1 MAEDFTNINE
11 GAYIIAE
18 SIIESAKIYAET
30 LRHAADEI
38 EQLFLQTKKES
49 IEAIRE
55 LQAIKKQFEEQKKK
69 YEDEL
74 AALNAII
81 KQKTEEELQETP
93 AAPVTPAVK
102 YASLLE
108 EIRITSEE
116 QRQAKMERNM
126 KKFKGTRKY
135 ATERMAQIA
144 VARYSK
150 ELRAMWAALA
160 SILGRNFSLIERNP
174 KKLDPHPIYSIIDRI
189 NEYRTKYGYTAL
201 STPSQSQQPKPRP
214 QPVTRPKPQT
224 ATRPTPQTATLPKPQ
239 TVTRPTPQTATR
251 PTPQTVTRPKPQT
264 ITRPT
269 TTPVTYGVRIENA
282 SQNKLQLIKIYKE
295 MSGLGLKE
303 AKETIE
309 KAPIIIPNGLTREE
323 AEEIVSGFVKNG
335 FLASIIIAD
344 A

>member
-93 AAPVTPAVK
+93 SAPVTPVTPDAPASPAAPAVK

-116 QRQAKMERNM
+116 QRKAKMERNM

-160 SILGRNFSLIERNP
+160 SIHGRNFSLIEENP
-174 KKLDPHPIYSIIDRI
+174 KKLDPHPIYSIISRI
-189 NEYRTKYGYTAL
+189 NEYRTKYGYAAL

-214 QPVTRPKPQT
+214 QTATRPKPQT
-224 ATRPTPQTATLPKPQ
+224 ATRPS
-239 TVTRPTPQTATR
+239 
-251 PTPQTVTRPKPQT
+251 T
-264 ITRPT
+264 I
-269 TTPVTYGVRIENA
+269 PVTYGVRIENA
-282 SQNKLQLIKIYKE
+282 SQDKLQLIKIYKE

-309 KAPIIIPNGLTREE
+309 KAPIIIPNGLTKEE
-323 AEEIVSGFVKNG
+323 AEKIVSGFVKNG

>member
-93 AAPVTPAVK
+93 AAPATPVTPAAPAVK

-116 QRQAKMERNM
+116 QRKAKMERNM

-160 SILGRNFSLIERNP
+160 SIHGRNFSLIEENP
-174 KKLDPHPIYSIIDRI
+174 KKLDPHPIYSIISRI
-189 NEYRTKYGYTAL
+189 NEYRTKYGYAAL

-214 QPVTRPKPQT
+214 QT
-224 ATRPTPQTATLPKPQ
+224 ATRPS
-239 TVTRPTPQTATR
+239 
-251 PTPQTVTRPKPQT
+251 T
-264 ITRPT
+264 I
-269 TTPVTYGVRIENA
+269 PVTYGVRIENA
-282 SQNKLQLIKIYKE
+282 SQNNLQLIKIYKE

-309 KAPIIIPNGLTREE
+309 KAPIIIPNGLTKEE
-323 AEEIVSGFVKNG
+323 AEKIVSGFVKNG

>member
-93 AAPVTPAVK
+93 AAPVTPDAPASPAAPAVK

-116 QRQAKMERNM
+116 QRKAKMERNM

-160 SILGRNFSLIERNP
+160 SIHGRNFSLIEGNP
-174 KKLDPHPIYSIIDRI
+174 KKLDPHPIYSIISRI
-189 NEYRTKYGYTAL
+189 NEYRTKYGYAAL

-214 QPVTRPKPQT
+214 QT
-224 ATRPTPQTATLPKPQ
+224 ATRPS
-239 TVTRPTPQTATR
+239 
-251 PTPQTVTRPKPQT
+251 T
-264 ITRPT
+264 I
-269 TTPVTYGVRIENA
+269 PVTYGVRIENA
-282 SQNKLQLIKIYKE
+282 SQDKLQLIKIYKE

-309 KAPIIIPNGLTREE
+309 KAPIIIPNGLTKEE
-323 AEEIVSGFVKNG
+323 AEKIVSGFVKNG

>member
-81 KQKTEEELQETP
+81 KQKTEEELQKTP
-93 AAPVTPAVK
+93 AAPVTPVTPEAPASPAAPAVK

-116 QRQAKMERNM
+116 QRKAKMERNM

-160 SILGRNFSLIERNP
+160 SIHGRNFSLIEGNP
-174 KKLDPHPIYSIIDRI
+174 KKLDPHPIYSIISRI
-189 NEYRTKYGYTAL
+189 NEYRTKYGYAAL

-214 QPVTRPKPQT
+214 QT
-224 ATRPTPQTATLPKPQ
+224 ATQPS
-239 TVTRPTPQTATR
+239 
-251 PTPQTVTRPKPQT
+251 T
-264 ITRPT
+264 I
-269 TTPVTYGVRIENA
+269 PVTYGVRIENA
-282 SQNKLQLIKIYKE
+282 SQNNLQLIKIYKE

-309 KAPIIIPNGLTREE
+309 KAPIIIPNGLTKEE
-323 AEEIVSGFVKNG
+323 AEKIVSGFVKNG

>member
-93 AAPVTPAVK
+93 AAPVTPVTPDAPASPAAPAVK

-116 QRQAKMERNM
+116 QRKAKMERNM
-126 KKFKGTRKY
+126 KKFKGNRKY

-160 SILGRNFSLIERNP
+160 SIHGRNFSLIEGNP
-174 KKLDPHPIYSIIDRI
+174 KKLDPHPIYSIISRI
-189 NEYRTKYGYTAL
+189 NEYRTKYGYAAL

-214 QPVTRPKPQT
+214 Q
-224 ATRPTPQTATLPKPQ
+224 
-239 TVTRPTPQTATR
+239 
-251 PTPQTVTRPKPQT
+251 
-264 ITRPT
+264 T
-269 TTPVTYGVRIENA
+269 TTQPSTIPVTYGVRIENA
-282 SQNKLQLIKIYKE
+282 SQNNLQLIKIYKE

-309 KAPIIIPNGLTREE
+309 KAPIIIPNGLTKEE
-323 AEEIVSGFVKNG
+323 AEKIVSGFVKNG

>member
-93 AAPVTPAVK
+93 AAPVTPVTPDAPASPAAPAVK

-116 QRQAKMERNM
+116 QRKAKMERNM

-160 SILGRNFSLIERNP
+160 SIHGRNFSLIEGNP
-174 KKLDPHPIYSIIDRI
+174 KKLDPHPIYSIISRI
-189 NEYRTKYGYTAL
+189 NEYRTKYGYAAL

-214 QPVTRPKPQT
+214 QT
-224 ATRPTPQTATLPKPQ
+224 ATRPSP
-239 TVTRPTPQTATR
+239 
-251 PTPQTVTRPKPQT
+251 
-264 ITRPT
+264 I
-269 TTPVTYGVRIENA
+269 PVTYGVRIENA
-282 SQNKLQLIKIYKE
+282 SQDKLQLIKIYKE

-309 KAPIIIPNGLTREE
+309 KAPIIIPNGLTKEE
-323 AEEIVSGFVKNG
+323 AEKIVSGFGKNG

>member
-81 KQKTEEELQETP
+81 KQKTEEELQENP
-93 AAPVTPAVK
+93 AAPAVK

-160 SILGRNFSLIERNP
+160 SIHGRNFSLIEGNP
-174 KKLDPHPIYSIIDRI
+174 KKLDPHPIYSIISRI
-189 NEYRTKYGYTAL
+189 NEYRTKYGYAAL

-214 QPVTRPKPQT
+214 QT
-224 ATRPTPQTATLPKPQ
+224 ATRPS
-239 TVTRPTPQTATR
+239 
-251 PTPQTVTRPKPQT
+251 T
-264 ITRPT
+264 I
-269 TTPVTYGVRIENA
+269 PVTYGVRIENA
-282 SQNKLQLIKIYKE
+282 SQDKLQLIKIYKE

-309 KAPIIIPNGLTREE
+309 KAPIIIPNGLTKEE
-323 AEEIVSGFVKNG
+323 AEKIVSGFVKNG

>member
-93 AAPVTPAVK
+93 AAPVTPVTPDAPASPAAPAVK

-116 QRQAKMERNM
+116 QRKAKMERNM

-160 SILGRNFSLIERNP
+160 SIHGRNFSLIEGNP
-174 KKLDPHPIYSIIDRI
+174 KKLDPHPIYSIISRI
-189 NEYRTKYGYTAL
+189 NEYRTKYGYAAL

-214 QPVTRPKPQT
+214 QTATRPKPQT
-224 ATRPTPQTATLPKPQ
+224 ATRPS
-239 TVTRPTPQTATR
+239 
-251 PTPQTVTRPKPQT
+251 T
-264 ITRPT
+264 I
-269 TTPVTYGVRIENA
+269 PVTYGVRIENA
-282 SQNKLQLIKIYKE
+282 SQNNLIKIYKE

-309 KAPIIIPNGLTREE
+309 KAPIIIPNGLTKEE
-323 AEEIVSGFVKNG
+323 AEKIVSGFVKNG
-335 FLASIIIAD
+335 FQASIIIAD

>member
-93 AAPVTPAVK
+93 DAPVTPVTPDAPASPAAPAVK

-116 QRQAKMERNM
+116 QRKAKMERNM

-160 SILGRNFSLIERNP
+160 SIHGRNFSLIEGNP
-174 KKLDPHPIYSIIDRI
+174 KKLDPHPIYSIISRI
-189 NEYRTKYGYTAL
+189 NEYRTKYGYAAL

-214 QPVTRPKPQT
+214 QT
-224 ATRPTPQTATLPKPQ
+224 ATRPS
-239 TVTRPTPQTATR
+239 
-251 PTPQTVTRPKPQT
+251 T
-264 ITRPT
+264 I
-269 TTPVTYGVRIENA
+269 PVTYGVRIENA
-282 SQNKLQLIKIYKE
+282 SQDKLQLIKIYKE

-309 KAPIIIPNGLTREE
+309 KAPIIIPNGLTKEE
-323 AEEIVSGFVKNG
+323 AEKIVSGFVKNG

>member
-93 AAPVTPAVK
+93 AAPVTPDAPASPAAPAVK

-116 QRQAKMERNM
+116 QRKAKMERNM

-160 SILGRNFSLIERNP
+160 SIHGRNFSLIEENP
-174 KKLDPHPIYSIIDRI
+174 KKLDPHPIYSIISRI
-189 NEYRTKYGYTAL
+189 NEYRTKYGYAAL

-214 QPVTRPKPQT
+214 QT
-224 ATRPTPQTATLPKPQ
+224 ATRPS
-239 TVTRPTPQTATR
+239 
-251 PTPQTVTRPKPQT
+251 T
-264 ITRPT
+264 I
-269 TTPVTYGVRIENA
+269 PVTYGVRIENA
-282 SQNKLQLIKIYKE
+282 SQDKLQLIKIYKE

-309 KAPIIIPNGLTREE
+309 KAPIIIPNGLTKEE
-323 AEEIVSGFVKNG
+323 AEKIVSEFVKNG

>member
-93 AAPVTPAVK
+93 VTPVTPDAPASPAAPAVK

-116 QRQAKMERNM
+116 QRKAKMERNM

-160 SILGRNFSLIERNP
+160 SIHGRNFSLIEGNP
-174 KKLDPHPIYSIIDRI
+174 KKLDPHPIYSIISRI
-189 NEYRTKYGYTAL
+189 NEYRTKYGYAAL

-214 QPVTRPKPQT
+214 QT
-224 ATRPTPQTATLPKPQ
+224 ATRPS
-239 TVTRPTPQTATR
+239 
-251 PTPQTVTRPKPQT
+251 T
-264 ITRPT
+264 I
-269 TTPVTYGVRIENA
+269 PVTYGVRIENA
-282 SQNKLQLIKIYKE
+282 SQNNLQLIKIYKE

-309 KAPIIIPNGLTREE
+309 KAPIIIPNGLTKEE
-323 AEEIVSGFVKNG
+323 AEKIVSGFVKNG

>member
-93 AAPVTPAVK
+93 AAPVTPVTPDAPASPAAPAVK

-116 QRQAKMERNM
+116 QRKAKMERNM

-160 SILGRNFSLIERNP
+160 SIHGRNFSLIEGNP
-174 KKLDPHPIYSIIDRI
+174 KKLDPHPIYSIISRI
-189 NEYRTKYGYTAL
+189 NEYRTKYGYAAL

-214 QPVTRPKPQT
+214 QT
-224 ATRPTPQTATLPKPQ
+224 ATRPSP
-239 TVTRPTPQTATR
+239 
-251 PTPQTVTRPKPQT
+251 
-264 ITRPT
+264 I
-269 TTPVTYGVRIENA
+269 PVTYGVRIENA
-282 SQNKLQLIKIYKE
+282 SQNKLELIKIYKE

-309 KAPIIIPNGLTREE
+309 KAPIIIPNGLTKEE
-323 AEEIVSGFVKNG
+323 AEKIVSGFVNNG

>member
-93 AAPVTPAVK
+93 AAPVTPAAPAVK

-144 VARYSK
+144 VARYRK

-214 QPVTRPKPQT
+214 QPATRPKPQT
-224 ATRPTPQTATLPKPQ
+224 ATQPS
-239 TVTRPTPQTATR
+239 
-251 PTPQTVTRPKPQT
+251 T
-264 ITRPT
+264 I
-269 TTPVTYGVRIENA
+269 PVTYGVRIENA
-282 SQNKLQLIKIYKE
+282 SQNKLQLTKIYKE

>member
-93 AAPVTPAVK
+93 AAPVTPAAPAAPAVK
-102 YASLLE
+102 YASLVE

-116 QRQAKMERNM
+116 QRQAKKERNM
-126 KKFKGTRKY
+126 KQFTGTRKY

-160 SILGRNFSLIERNP
+160 SILGRNFSLIESNP

-201 STPSQSQQPKPRP
+201 KAPEQSQQPKPRP
-214 QPVTRPKPQT
+214 QTVTRSKPQTATQSKPQT
-224 ATRPTPQTATLPKPQ
+224 ATRPS
-239 TVTRPTPQTATR
+239 
-251 PTPQTVTRPKPQT
+251 T
-264 ITRPT
+264 I
-269 TTPVTYGVRIENA
+269 PVTYGVRIENA
-282 SQNKLQLIKIYKE
+282 SQNTLQLTKIYKE

-309 KAPIIIPNGLTREE
+309 KAPIIIPNGLTKEE
-323 AEEIVSGFVKNG
+323 AEKIVSGFVKNG
-335 FLASIIIAD
+335 FQASIIIAD

>member
-93 AAPVTPAVK
+93 AAPVTPVTPDAPASPAAPAVK

-116 QRQAKMERNM
+116 QRKAKMERNM

-160 SILGRNFSLIERNP
+160 SIHGRNFSLIEGNP
-174 KKLDPHPIYSIIDRI
+174 KKLDPHPIYSIISRI
-189 NEYRTKYGYTAL
+189 NEYRTKYGYAAL
-201 STPSQSQQPKPRP
+201 STPSQSQQPKPIP
-214 QPVTRPKPQT
+214 QTTTRPKPQT
-224 ATRPTPQTATLPKPQ
+224 ATRPS
-239 TVTRPTPQTATR
+239 
-251 PTPQTVTRPKPQT
+251 T
-264 ITRPT
+264 I
-269 TTPVTYGVRIENA
+269 PVTYGVRIENA
-282 SQNKLQLIKIYKE
+282 SQNKLELIKIYKE

-309 KAPIIIPNGLTREE
+309 KAPIIIPNGLTKEE
-323 AEEIVSGFVKNG
+323 AEKIVSGFVKNG
-335 FLASIIIAD
+335 FQASIIIAD

>member
-116 QRQAKMERNM
+116 QRQAKKERNM
-126 KKFKGTRKY
+126 KQFTGTRKY

-144 VARYSK
+144 VARYRK

-174 KKLDPHPIYSIIDRI
+174 KKLDPHPIYSIISRI
-189 NEYRTKYGYTAL
+189 NEYRTKYGYAAL

-214 QPVTRPKPQT
+214 QTATRPKPQT
-224 ATRPTPQTATLPKPQ
+224 ATRPT
-239 TVTRPTPQTATR
+239 
-251 PTPQTVTRPKPQT
+251 T
-264 ITRPT
+264 I
-269 TTPVTYGVRIENA
+269 PVTYGVRIENA
-282 SQNKLQLIKIYKE
+282 SQNKLQLTKIYKE

>member
-81 KQKTEEELQETP
+81 KQKTEEELQENP
-93 AAPVTPAVK
+93 AAPAVK

-160 SILGRNFSLIERNP
+160 SIHGRNFSLIEGNP
-174 KKLDPHPIYSIIDRI
+174 KKLDPHPIYSIISRI
-189 NEYRTKYGYTAL
+189 NEYRTKYGYAAL

-214 QPVTRPKPQT
+214 QTATRPKPQT
-224 ATRPTPQTATLPKPQ
+224 ATRPS
-239 TVTRPTPQTATR
+239 
-251 PTPQTVTRPKPQT
+251 T
-264 ITRPT
+264 I
-269 TTPVTYGVRIENA
+269 PVTYGVRIENA
-282 SQNKLQLIKIYKE
+282 SQDKLQLIKIYKE

-309 KAPIIIPNGLTREE
+309 KAPIIIPNGLTKEE
-323 AEEIVSGFVKNG
+323 AEKIVSEFVKNG

>member
-49 IEAIRE
+49 TEAIRE

-93 AAPVTPAVK
+93 AAPVTPAAPAVK

-116 QRQAKMERNM
+116 QRQAKKERNM
-126 KKFKGTRKY
+126 KQFTGTRKY

-144 VARYSK
+144 VARYRK

-174 KKLDPHPIYSIIDRI
+174 KKLDPHPIYSIISRI
-189 NEYRTKYGYTAL
+189 NEYRTKYGYAAL

-214 QPVTRPKPQT
+214 QPATRPKAQT
-224 ATRPTPQTATLPKPQ
+224 ATRPS
-239 TVTRPTPQTATR
+239 
-251 PTPQTVTRPKPQT
+251 T
-264 ITRPT
+264 I
-269 TTPVTYGVRIENA
+269 PVTYGVRIENA
-282 SQNKLQLIKIYKE
+282 SQNKLQLTKIYKE

>member
-93 AAPVTPAVK
+93 AAPVTPVTPDAPASPAAPAVK

-116 QRQAKMERNM
+116 QRKAKMERNM

-160 SILGRNFSLIERNP
+160 SIHGRNFSLIEGNP
-174 KKLDPHPIYSIIDRI
+174 KKLDPHPIYSIISRI
-189 NEYRTKYGYTAL
+189 NEYRTKYGYAAL

-214 QPVTRPKPQT
+214 QTTTRPKPQT
-224 ATRPTPQTATLPKPQ
+224 ATRPSP
-239 TVTRPTPQTATR
+239 
-251 PTPQTVTRPKPQT
+251 
-264 ITRPT
+264 I
-269 TTPVTYGVRIENA
+269 PVTYGVRIENA
-282 SQNKLQLIKIYKE
+282 SQNKLELIKIYKE

-309 KAPIIIPNGLTREE
+309 KAPIIIPNGLTKEE
-323 AEEIVSGFVKNG
+323 AENIVSGFVKNG

>member
-93 AAPVTPAVK
+93 AAPVTPVTPDAPASPASPAAPAVK

-116 QRQAKMERNM
+116 QRKAKMERNM

-160 SILGRNFSLIERNP
+160 SIHGRNFSLIEENP
-174 KKLDPHPIYSIIDRI
+174 KKLDPHPIYSIISRI
-189 NEYRTKYGYTAL
+189 NEYRTKYGYAAL

-214 QPVTRPKPQT
+214 QT
-224 ATRPTPQTATLPKPQ
+224 ATRPS
-239 TVTRPTPQTATR
+239 
-251 PTPQTVTRPKPQT
+251 T
-264 ITRPT
+264 I
-269 TTPVTYGVRIENA
+269 PVTYGVRIENA
-282 SQNKLQLIKIYKE
+282 SQNKLELIKIYKE

-309 KAPIIIPNGLTREE
+309 KAPIIIPNGLTKEE
-323 AEEIVSGFVKNG
+323 AEKIVSGFVKNG

>member
-93 AAPVTPAVK
+93 AAPVTPDAPASPAAPAVK

-116 QRQAKMERNM
+116 QRKAKMERNM

-160 SILGRNFSLIERNP
+160 SIHGRNFSLIEGNP
-174 KKLDPHPIYSIIDRI
+174 KKLDPHPIYSIISRI
-189 NEYRTKYGYTAL
+189 NEYRTKYGYAAL

-214 QPVTRPKPQT
+214 Q
-224 ATRPTPQTATLPKPQ
+224 
-239 TVTRPTPQTATR
+239 
-251 PTPQTVTRPKPQT
+251 
-264 ITRPT
+264 T
-269 TTPVTYGVRIENA
+269 TTQPSTIPVTYGVRIENA
-282 SQNKLQLIKIYKE
+282 SQNNLQLIKIYKE

-309 KAPIIIPNGLTREE
+309 KAPIIIPNGLTKEE
-323 AEEIVSGFVKNG
+323 AEKIVSGFVKNG
-335 FLASIIIAD
+335 FQASIIIAD

>member
-38 EQLFLQTKKES
+38 DQLFLQTKKES

-93 AAPVTPAVK
+93 AAPAAPAVK
-102 YASLLE
+102 YASLPE

-160 SILGRNFSLIERNP
+160 SILGRNFRLIESNP
-174 KKLDPHPIYSIIDRI
+174 KKLDPHPIYSIISRI
-189 NEYRTKYGYTAL
+189 NEYRTKYGYAAL
-201 STPSQSQQPKPRP
+201 STPSQSQQPKP
-214 QPVTRPKPQT
+214 KSQT
-224 ATRPTPQTATLPKPQ
+224 ATQPS
-239 TVTRPTPQTATR
+239 
-251 PTPQTVTRPKPQT
+251 T
-264 ITRPT
+264 I
-269 TTPVTYGVRIENA
+269 PVTYGVRIENA

-309 KAPIIIPNGLTREE
+309 KAPIIIPNGLTKEE
-323 AEEIVSGFVKNG
+323 AEKIVSEFVKNG

>member
-81 KQKTEEELQETP
+81 KQKTEEELQENP
-93 AAPVTPAVK
+93 AAPAVK
-102 YASLLE
+102 YASLQE

-116 QRQAKMERNM
+116 QRKAKMERNM

-160 SILGRNFSLIERNP
+160 SIHGRNFSLIEGNP
-174 KKLDPHPIYSIIDRI
+174 KKLDPHPIYSIISRI
-189 NEYRTKYGYTAL
+189 NEYRTKYGYAAL

-214 QPVTRPKPQT
+214 QTATRPKPQT
-224 ATRPTPQTATLPKPQ
+224 ATRPS
-239 TVTRPTPQTATR
+239 
-251 PTPQTVTRPKPQT
+251 T
-264 ITRPT
+264 I
-269 TTPVTYGVRIENA
+269 PVTYGVRIENA
-282 SQNKLQLIKIYKE
+282 SQDKLQLIKIYKE

-309 KAPIIIPNGLTREE
+309 KAPIIIPNGLTKEE
-323 AEEIVSGFVKNG
+323 AEKIVSGFVKNG

>member
-11 GAYIIAE
+11 GAYIISE

-81 KQKTEEELQETP
+81 KQKTKEELQETP
-93 AAPVTPAVK
+93 AAPAAPSVK

-116 QRQAKMERNM
+116 QRQAKKERNM
-126 KKFKGTRKY
+126 KQFTGTRKY

-160 SILGRNFSLIERNP
+160 SILGRNFNLIESNP

-201 STPSQSQQPKPRP
+201 STPSQSQQPKTRP
-214 QPVTRPKPQT
+214 QTTTRPKSQTTTRPKPQT
-224 ATRPTPQTATLPKPQ
+224 ATRPS
-239 TVTRPTPQTATR
+239 
-251 PTPQTVTRPKPQT
+251 T
-264 ITRPT
+264 I
-269 TTPVTYGVRIENA
+269 PVTYGVRIENA
-282 SQNKLQLIKIYKE
+282 SQNKLQLTKIYKE

-335 FLASIIIAD
+335 FQASIIIAD

>member
-93 AAPVTPAVK
+93 AAPVTPVTPDAPASPAAPAVK

-116 QRQAKMERNM
+116 QRKAKMERNM

-160 SILGRNFSLIERNP
+160 SIHGRNFSLIEENP
-174 KKLDPHPIYSIIDRI
+174 KKLDPHPIYSIISRI
-189 NEYRTKYGYTAL
+189 NEYRTKYGYAAL

-214 QPVTRPKPQT
+214 QTATRPKPQT
-224 ATRPTPQTATLPKPQ
+224 ATRPSP
-239 TVTRPTPQTATR
+239 
-251 PTPQTVTRPKPQT
+251 
-264 ITRPT
+264 I
-269 TTPVTYGVRIENA
+269 PVTYGVRIENA
-282 SQNKLQLIKIYKE
+282 SQDKLQLIKIYKE

-309 KAPIIIPNGLTREE
+309 KAPIIIPNGLTKEE
-323 AEEIVSGFVKNG
+323 AEKIVSEFVKNG

>member
-93 AAPVTPAVK
+93 AAPVTPVTPDAPASPAAPAVK

-116 QRQAKMERNM
+116 QRKAKMERNM

-160 SILGRNFSLIERNP
+160 SIHGRNFSLIEGNP
-174 KKLDPHPIYSIIDRI
+174 KKLDPHPIYSIISRI
-189 NEYRTKYGYTAL
+189 NEYRTKYGYAAL

-214 QPVTRPKPQT
+214 QT
-224 ATRPTPQTATLPKPQ
+224 ATRPS
-239 TVTRPTPQTATR
+239 
-251 PTPQTVTRPKPQT
+251 T
-264 ITRPT
+264 I
-269 TTPVTYGVRIENA
+269 PVTYGVRIENA
-282 SQNKLQLIKIYKE
+282 SQNNLQLIKIYKE

-309 KAPIIIPNGLTREE
+309 KAPIIIPNGLTKEE
-323 AEEIVSGFVKNG
+323 AEKIVSGFVKNG

>member
-93 AAPVTPAVK
+93 AAPVTPVTPDAPASPAAPAVK

-116 QRQAKMERNM
+116 QRKAKMERNM

-160 SILGRNFSLIERNP
+160 SIHGRNFSLIEGNP
-174 KKLDPHPIYSIIDRI
+174 KKLDPHPIYSIISRI
-189 NEYRTKYGYTAL
+189 NEYRTKYGYAAL

-214 QPVTRPKPQT
+214 QTATRPKLQT
-224 ATRPTPQTATLPKPQ
+224 ATRPS
-239 TVTRPTPQTATR
+239 
-251 PTPQTVTRPKPQT
+251 T
-264 ITRPT
+264 I
-269 TTPVTYGVRIENA
+269 PVTYGVRIENA
-282 SQNKLQLIKIYKE
+282 SQDKLQLIKIYKE

-309 KAPIIIPNGLTREE
+309 KAPIIIPNGLTKEE
-323 AEEIVSGFVKNG
+323 AEKIVSGFVKNG

>member
-93 AAPVTPAVK
+93 AAPVTPVTPDAPASPAAPAVK

-116 QRQAKMERNM
+116 QRKAKMERNM

-160 SILGRNFSLIERNP
+160 SIHGRNFSLIEGNP
-174 KKLDPHPIYSIIDRI
+174 KKLDPHPIYSIISRI
-189 NEYRTKYGYTAL
+189 NEYRTKYGYAAL

-214 QPVTRPKPQT
+214 QT
-224 ATRPTPQTATLPKPQ
+224 ATRPS
-239 TVTRPTPQTATR
+239 
-251 PTPQTVTRPKPQT
+251 T
-264 ITRPT
+264 I
-269 TTPVTYGVRIENA
+269 PVTYGVRIENA
-282 SQNKLQLIKIYKE
+282 SQNNLQLIKIYKE

-309 KAPIIIPNGLTREE
+309 KAPIIIPNGLTKEE
-323 AEEIVSGFVKNG
+323 AEKIVSGFVKNG
-335 FLASIIIAD
+335 FQASIIIAD

>member
-93 AAPVTPAVK
+93 AAPVTPVTPDAPASPAAPAAPAVK
-102 YASLLE
+102 YASLPE

-116 QRQAKMERNM
+116 QRQAKKERNM
-126 KKFKGTRKY
+126 KQFTGTRKY

-160 SILGRNFSLIERNP
+160 SILGRNFSLIESNP

-189 NEYRTKYGYTAL
+189 NEYRTKYGYAAL
-201 STPSQSQQPKPRP
+201 KAPEQSQQPKPRP
-214 QPVTRPKPQT
+214 QTATRPKPQT
-224 ATRPTPQTATLPKPQ
+224 ATRPKPQ
-239 TVTRPTPQTATR
+239 TVTRSKPQTATR
-251 PTPQTVTRPKPQT
+251 AST
-264 ITRPT
+264 I
-269 TTPVTYGVRIENA
+269 PVTYGVRIENA
-282 SQNKLQLIKIYKE
+282 SQNKLQLTKIYKE

-309 KAPIIIPNGLTREE
+309 KAPIIIPNGLTKEE
-323 AEEIVSGFVKNG
+323 AEKIVSGFVKNG
-335 FLASIIIAD
+335 FQASIIIAD

>member
-93 AAPVTPAVK
+93 AAPVTPDAPASPAAPAVK

-116 QRQAKMERNM
+116 QRKAKMERNM

-160 SILGRNFSLIERNP
+160 SIHGRNFSLIEENP
-174 KKLDPHPIYSIIDRI
+174 KKLDPHPIYSIISRI
-189 NEYRTKYGYTAL
+189 NEYRTKYGYAAL

-214 QPVTRPKPQT
+214 QTATRPKPQT
-224 ATRPTPQTATLPKPQ
+224 ATRPS
-239 TVTRPTPQTATR
+239 
-251 PTPQTVTRPKPQT
+251 T
-264 ITRPT
+264 I
-269 TTPVTYGVRIENA
+269 PVTYGVRIENA
-282 SQNKLQLIKIYKE
+282 SQDKLQLIKIYKE

-309 KAPIIIPNGLTREE
+309 KAPIIIPNGLTKEE
-323 AEEIVSGFVKNG
+323 AEKIVSGFVKNG

>member
-93 AAPVTPAVK
+93 AAPVTPDAPASPAAPAVK

-116 QRQAKMERNM
+116 QRKAKMERNM

-160 SILGRNFSLIERNP
+160 SIHGRNFSLIEGNP
-174 KKLDPHPIYSIIDRI
+174 KKLDPHPIYSIISRI
-189 NEYRTKYGYTAL
+189 NEYRTKYGYAAL

-214 QPVTRPKPQT
+214 QTATRPKPQT
-224 ATRPTPQTATLPKPQ
+224 ATRPS
-239 TVTRPTPQTATR
+239 
-251 PTPQTVTRPKPQT
+251 T
-264 ITRPT
+264 I
-269 TTPVTYGVRIENA
+269 PVTYGVRIENA
-282 SQNKLQLIKIYKE
+282 SQDKLQLIKIYKE

-309 KAPIIIPNGLTREE
+309 KAPIIIPNGLTKEE
-323 AEEIVSGFVKNG
+323 AEKIVSEFVKNG

>member
-93 AAPVTPAVK
+93 AAPVTPVTPDAPASPAAPAVK

-116 QRQAKMERNM
+116 QRKAKMERNM

-160 SILGRNFSLIERNP
+160 SIHGRNFSLIEGNP
-174 KKLDPHPIYSIIDRI
+174 KKLDPHPIYSIISRI
-189 NEYRTKYGYTAL
+189 NEYRTKYGYAAL

-214 QPVTRPKPQT
+214 QT
-224 ATRPTPQTATLPKPQ
+224 ATRPS
-239 TVTRPTPQTATR
+239 
-251 PTPQTVTRPKPQT
+251 T
-264 ITRPT
+264 I
-269 TTPVTYGVRIENA
+269 PVTYGVRIENA
-282 SQNKLQLIKIYKE
+282 SQDKLQLIKIYKE

-309 KAPIIIPNGLTREE
+309 KAPIIIPNGLTKEE
-323 AEEIVSGFVKNG
+323 AEKIVSGFVKNG

>member
-93 AAPVTPAVK
+93 SAPVTPVTPDAPASPAAPAVK

-116 QRQAKMERNM
+116 QRKAKMERNM

-160 SILGRNFSLIERNP
+160 SIHGRNFSLIEENP
-174 KKLDPHPIYSIIDRI
+174 KKLDPHPIYSIISRI
-189 NEYRTKYGYTAL
+189 NEYRTKYGYAAL

-214 QPVTRPKPQT
+214 QT
-224 ATRPTPQTATLPKPQ
+224 ATRPS
-239 TVTRPTPQTATR
+239 
-251 PTPQTVTRPKPQT
+251 T
-264 ITRPT
+264 I
-269 TTPVTYGVRIENA
+269 PVTYGVRIENA
-282 SQNKLQLIKIYKE
+282 SQDKLQLIKIYKE

-309 KAPIIIPNGLTREE
+309 KAPIIIPNGLTKEE
-323 AEEIVSGFVKNG
+323 AEKIVSEFVKNG

>member
-11 GAYIIAE
+11 GAYIIAQ

-93 AAPVTPAVK
+93 AAPVTPVTPATPVTPDAPASPAAPAVK
-102 YASLLE
+102 YASLPE

-116 QRQAKMERNM
+116 QRQAKKERNM
-126 KKFKGTRKY
+126 KQFTGTRKY

-160 SILGRNFSLIERNP
+160 SILGRNFSLIESNP

-201 STPSQSQQPKPRP
+201 KAPEQSQKH
-214 QPVTRPKPQT
+214 K
-224 ATRPTPQTATLPKPQ
+224 
-239 TVTRPTPQTATR
+239 
-251 PTPQTVTRPKPQT
+251 
-264 ITRPT
+264 PT
-269 TTPVTYGVRIENA
+269 TIPVTYGVRIENA
-282 SQNKLQLIKIYKE
+282 SQNKLQLTKIYKE
-295 MSGLGLKE
+295 MSGLGLQE

-309 KAPIIIPNGLTREE
+309 KAPIIIPNGLTKEE
-323 AEEIVSGFVKNG
+323 AEKIVSGFVKND
-335 FLASIIIAD
+335 FQASIIIAD

>member
-93 AAPVTPAVK
+93 SAPVTPVTPDAPASPAAPAVK

-116 QRQAKMERNM
+116 QRKAKMERNM

-160 SILGRNFSLIERNP
+160 SIHGRNFSLIEGNP
-174 KKLDPHPIYSIIDRI
+174 KKLDPHPIYSIISRI
-189 NEYRTKYGYTAL
+189 NEYRTKYGYAAL

-214 QPVTRPKPQT
+214 QT
-224 ATRPTPQTATLPKPQ
+224 ATRPS
-239 TVTRPTPQTATR
+239 
-251 PTPQTVTRPKPQT
+251 T
-264 ITRPT
+264 I
-269 TTPVTYGVRIENA
+269 PVTYGVRIENA
-282 SQNKLQLIKIYKE
+282 SQDKLQLIKIYKE

-309 KAPIIIPNGLTREE
+309 KAPIIIPNGLTKEE
-323 AEEIVSGFVKNG
+323 AEKIVSGFVKNG

>member
-93 AAPVTPAVK
+93 AAPVTPDAPASPAAPAVK

-116 QRQAKMERNM
+116 QRKAKMERNM

-160 SILGRNFSLIERNP
+160 SIHGRNFSLIEENP
-174 KKLDPHPIYSIIDRI
+174 KKLDPHPIYSIISRI
-189 NEYRTKYGYTAL
+189 NEYRTKYGYAAL

-214 QPVTRPKPQT
+214 QTATRPRPQT
-224 ATRPTPQTATLPKPQ
+224 ATRPSP
-239 TVTRPTPQTATR
+239 
-251 PTPQTVTRPKPQT
+251 
-264 ITRPT
+264 I
-269 TTPVTYGVRIENA
+269 PVTYGVRIENA
-282 SQNKLQLIKIYKE
+282 SQNKLELIKIYKE

-309 KAPIIIPNGLTREE
+309 KAPIIIPNGLTKEE
-323 AEEIVSGFVKNG
+323 AEKIVSGFVKNG

>member
-116 QRQAKMERNM
+116 QRQAKKERNM
-126 KKFKGTRKY
+126 KQFTGTRKY

-174 KKLDPHPIYSIIDRI
+174 KKLDPHPIYSIISRI
-189 NEYRTKYGYTAL
+189 NEYRTKYGYAAL

-214 QPVTRPKPQT
+214 QTATRPKPQTVTRAKPQT
-224 ATRPTPQTATLPKPQ
+224 ATRPS
-239 TVTRPTPQTATR
+239 
-251 PTPQTVTRPKPQT
+251 T
-264 ITRPT
+264 I
-269 TTPVTYGVRIENA
+269 PVTYGVRIENA
-282 SQNKLQLIKIYKE
+282 SQNKLQLTKIYKE

-309 KAPIIIPNGLTREE
+309 KAPIIIPNGLTKEK

>member
-81 KQKTEEELQETP
+81 RQKTEEELQETP
-93 AAPVTPAVK
+93 AAPVTPATPAVK

-160 SILGRNFSLIERNP
+160 SIHGRNFSWIESNP

-189 NEYRTKYGYTAL
+189 NEYRTKYGYAAL
-201 STPSQSQQPKPRP
+201 KAPEQSQQPKPRP
-214 QPVTRPKPQT
+214 QPATRPKPQT
-224 ATRPTPQTATLPKPQ
+224 ATRPKPQ
-239 TVTRPTPQTATR
+239 TVTRAKPQTATR
-251 PTPQTVTRPKPQT
+251 PKPQT
-264 ITRPT
+264 ATRT
-269 TTPVTYGVRIENA
+269 STIPVTYGVRIENA
-282 SQNKLQLIKIYKE
+282 SQNKLQLTKIYKE

>member
-74 AALNAII
+74 VALNAII

-93 AAPVTPAVK
+93 AAPATPAVK

-116 QRQAKMERNM
+116 QRQAKKERNM
-126 KKFKGTRKY
+126 KQFTGTRKY

-160 SILGRNFSLIERNP
+160 SIQGVNFNLIERNP
-174 KKLDPHPIYSIIDRI
+174 KKLDPHPIYSIISRI
-189 NEYRTKYGYTAL
+189 NEYRTKYGYAAL

-214 QPVTRPKPQT
+214 QTTTRPKPQTVTRAKPQTATRPKPQT
-224 ATRPTPQTATLPKPQ
+224 ATRAS
-239 TVTRPTPQTATR
+239 
-251 PTPQTVTRPKPQT
+251 T
-264 ITRPT
+264 I
-269 TTPVTYGVRIENA
+269 PVTYGVRIENA
-282 SQNKLQLIKIYKE
+282 SQNKLQLTKIYKE

-309 KAPIIIPNGLTREE
+309 KAPIIIPNGLTKEE